1 MFRGTTCIRG
11 QPPAHSFPGNGGL
24 RKALRYTR
32 SGLLLGS
39 DLHPSRPRTSTSR
52 PLSAGAKEGYSSPS
66 MHFTY
71 LLVYH
76 FFARL
81 ASIIFANYLK
91 TRCIN
96 RTLYASVISSTLTPR
111 EDNFATVTFIK

>member
-11 QPPAHSFPGNGGL
+11 RLPAHSFPGNGG
-24 RKALRYTR
+24 RREALRYTR

-52 PLSAGAKEGYSSPS
+52 PLSAGAKKGYSSPS

-76 FFARL
+76 VFVRL
-81 ASIIFANYLK
+81 ASIIFTIFPENSFFKVNILK
-91 TRCIN
+91 NQQSDLR
-96 RTLYASVISSTLTPR
+96 
-111 EDNFATVTFIK
+111 